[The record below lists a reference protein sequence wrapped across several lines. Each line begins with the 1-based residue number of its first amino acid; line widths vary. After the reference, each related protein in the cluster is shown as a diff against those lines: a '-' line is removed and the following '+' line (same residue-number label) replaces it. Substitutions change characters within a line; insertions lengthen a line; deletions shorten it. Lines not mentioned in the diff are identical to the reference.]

1 LLLLDEPTAHLDQKT
16 QDLVLS
22 NLFEESVKN
31 KQTVLMVA
39 HRLETAVTF
48 CDKILVLEKGE
59 VVQFDKPLSLLL
71 SNVSDQVIN

>member
-1 LLLLDEPTAHLDQKT
+1 MLLLDEPTAHLDQKT

-31 KQTVLMVA
+31 KQTELMVA

>member
-1 LLLLDEPTAHLDQKT
+1 MLLLDEPTAHLDQKT

-22 NLFEESVKN
+22 NLFEESNKN

>member
-1 LLLLDEPTAHLDQKT
+1 
-16 QDLVLS
+16 
-22 NLFEESVKN
+22 
-31 KQTVLMVA
+31 MVA